1 MTAPAKPVPEIT
13 PESLPFWEACRRH
26 RLVLGRCRACGR
38 LQHYPR
44 GVCAHCWSAEVA
56 WEESAG
62 RGVVYTFTVV
72 HRSQV
77 PGFKDAL
84 PYVLAYVELDEGVQ
98 MLTTLV
104 ACDPARVRVGMPVE
118 VSFEDLGPEV
128 AVPRFRPIPDAPSTL
143 EKGGA
148 R

>member
-1 MTAPAKPVPEIT
+1 VKPVPEIT
-13 PESLPFWEACRRH
+13 AESRPFWEACRR
-26 RLVLGRCRACGR
+26 RQLALARSRVCGA

-44 GVCAHCWSAEVA
+44 GVCARCWSADLA
-56 WEESAG
+56 WEKSAG

-77 PGFKDAL
+77 PGFADAL

-98 MLTTLV
+98 ILTTLV
-104 ACDPARVRVGMPVE
+104 DCDPARVRVGMPVE
-118 VSFEDLGPEV
+118 VRFEDLGPEV
-128 AVPRFRPIPDAPSTL
+128 TVPRFRPIPPEPPAPPAL
-143 EKGGA
+143 DKGGA

>member
-1 MTAPAKPVPEIT
+1 MTAAVKPVPEIT
-13 PESLPFWEACRRH
+13 PESRPFWDACRRH
-26 RLVLGRCRACGR
+26 ELVLQRCAACGA

-44 GVCAHCWSAEVA
+44 GVCARCWSADLA
-56 WEESAG
+56 WEPSAG
-62 RGVVYTFTVV
+62 RGVVYTYTVV

-98 MLTTLV
+98 MLTTLID
-104 ACDPARVRVGMPVE
+104 CDPGRVRIGMPVE
-118 VSFEDLGPEV
+118 VRFEDLGPDV
-128 AVPRFRPIPDAPSTL
+128 TVPRFRPIPPATEEGP
-143 EKGGA
+143 